1 MLITGIQ
8 YRTPEETWNWHMSKE
23 ARLDV
28 LNRYFPRF
36 FIFKKYGNFIFSNL
50 PKKFRIFLRKKY
62 KPEFQGFPYRFD

>member
-1 MLITGIQ
+1 MLITGTQ

-50 PKKFRIFLRKKY
+50 PKNFVF
-62 KPEFQGFPYRFD
+62 F